1 MNELLKKLVEAYG
14 PSGFEDQ
21 VRSMIHKEIESFADE
36 ISVDAMGNLI
46 AVKHGDGSGQKI
58 MVAAHMDEIGIMV
71 SHITKEG
78 FLRFTNLGGVFPPTL
93 LGNRVQFAGGTLG
106 IVYADGKDYAKD
118 ALPLEKFY
126 IDVGASG
133 KEDCPVQVGD
143 AASFTRELVVQGDYW
158 ISKSM
163 DDRIGCFVTI
173 EALRK
178 LESTPHEI
186 YFVFSV
192 QEEVGTRG
200 AEAAANGIMP
210 DISIAVDIT
219 TTGDLPESRPMAV
232 ALGEGP
238 AIKVKDR
245 GMIAHTGLVRAMRDC
260 AQANGIP
267 YQLEVLERGST
278 DARSMQIAG
287 PGSAAGCLSIP
298 CRYAHSQSEVVNAA
312 DVKNGIELLTKLL
325 SAAIDLQ

>member
-21 VRSMIHKEIESFADE
+21 VRSMIREEIEPFVDE

-58 MVAAHMDEIGIMV
+58 IVAAHMDEIGIMV

-93 LGNRVQFAGGTLG
+93 LGNRVQFGNGTLG
-106 IVYADGKDYAKD
+106 VVYADSKDNLKD
-118 ALPLEKFY
+118 APSLEKFY

-133 KEDCPVQVGD
+133 KDDCPVQIGD
-143 AASFTRELVVQGDYW
+143 AASFVRGPVTQGNHW
-158 ISKSM
+158 IAKSM
-163 DDRIGCFVTI
+163 DDRVGCFVTI
-173 EALRK
+173 EALKK

-200 AEAAANGIMP
+200 AEAAANGILP
-210 DISIAVDIT
+210 DISIAIDIT

-245 GMIAHTGLVRAMRDC
+245 GMIAHSGLVRAMRDC
-260 AQANGIP
+260 AEANSIP

-298 CRYAHSQSEVVNAA
+298 CRYAHSQSEVVHAA
-312 DVKNGIELLTKLL
+312 DVENGIELLNKLL
-325 SAAIDLQ
+325 SAAIDL

>member
-21 VRSMIHKEIESFADE
+21 VRSMIREEIEPFVDE

-58 MVAAHMDEIGIMV
+58 IVAAHMDEIGIMV

-93 LGNRVQFAGGTLG
+93 LGNRVQFGNGTLG
-106 IVYADGKDYAKD
+106 VVYADIKDYLKD
-118 ALPLEKFY
+118 APSLEKFY
-126 IDVGASG
+126 IDVGASC
-133 KEDCPVQVGD
+133 KDDCPVQIGD
-143 AASFTRELVVQGDYW
+143 TASFVRGPVTQGNHW
-158 ISKSM
+158 IAKSM
-163 DDRIGCFVTI
+163 DDRVGCFVTI
-173 EALRK
+173 EALKK

-200 AEAAANGIMP
+200 AEAAANGILP

-245 GMIAHTGLVRAMRDC
+245 GMIAHSGLVRAMRDC
-260 AQANGIP
+260 AEANSIP

-298 CRYAHSQSEVVNAA
+298 CRYAHSQSEVVHAA
-312 DVKNGIELLTKLL
+312 DVENGIELLNKLL
-325 SAAIDLQ
+325 SAAIDL